1 MHMWTV
7 HAVQVQVSTGWK
19 HTAAVGHTGQLYSFG
34 WGGSVGTATSFETGR
49 SSGGQLGL
57 GNEFDYW
64 APTQV
69 TDLRLSVD
77 GRAQPDLASS
87 WKAVQVSCGF
97 NHTTAI
103 IELLK
108 S

>member
-1 MHMWTV
+1 M
-7 HAVQVQVSTGWK
+7 
-19 HTAAVGHTGQLYSFG
+19 
-34 WGGSVGTATSFETGR
+34 GSATSFETGR

-69 TDLRLSVD
+69 TDLQTDGVEDQPGQPGQQASTDSV
-77 GRAQPDLASS
+77 LK

-97 NHTTAI
+97 NHTAAVVDVAVR
-103 IELLK
+103 
-108 S
+108 